1 LAGSASLGRSSAEG
15 YVVMER
21 AKPVSVAAESM
32 RPVPGTGEQSRR
44 RILPRAAAFW
54 SLAGLFLIL
63 FFASSAASPLYRVY
77 QARFHFSAATLTAV
91 FAVYVLVLLVTL
103 LLFGSVSDYLGRLP
117 VIVTALIFS
126 AAACAVFL
134 AAHGVG
140 ALYLA
145 RSLQGVAAGLASGA
159 IGASLIDLQPPGTQ
173 RAPLVTSVFSALGLA
188 LGGLITSAL
197 VQYAPAPTHL
207 IWWILLAVFAVSIL
221 TVLAMP
227 EPGSRRPGVVAS
239 LRPHVAVPRQARG
252 TFAGAVPC
260 IVAGWALGGLYLS
273 LGPSLAAAATGSPNL
288 LWGGLVIFLL
298 CGIGAVAAFALRSV
312 SPRVAMLA
320 GCFCLLA
327 GMAVTFGA
335 IATTTAPAFLVGTAV
350 AGVGFG
356 LAFQGSFRMI
366 TVLAEPDDRAGL
378 VAAIYIVG
386 YLAFSVPALIAG
398 VATTTFGLHPTA
410 LVYSA
415 SLAVL
420 AAAAIGILLAR
431 PGGQPSRLAPAKD
444 ALLPPGP
451 CTTPPCPPAINQL
464 DG

>member
-1 LAGSASLGRSSAEG
+1 
-15 YVVMER
+15 M
-21 AKPVSVAAESM
+21 
-32 RPVPGTGEQSRR
+32 
-44 RILPRAAAFW
+44 LPRAAAFW
-54 SLAGLFLIL
+54 NLAGLFLIL
-63 FFASSAASPLYRVY
+63 FFASAAASPLYRVY
-77 QARFHFSAATLTAV
+77 QGEFHFSAATLTAV
-91 FAVYVLVLLVTL
+91 FAVYVLVLLATL
-103 LLFGSVSDYLGRLP
+103 LLFGSVSDYLGRRP
-117 VIVTALIFS
+117 VIITALVFS

-145 RSLQGVAAGLASGA
+145 RSLQGVATGLASGA

-188 LGGLITSAL
+188 LGALITSTL
-197 VQYAPAPTHL
+197 VQYAPEPTHL

-221 TVLAMP
+221 TVLATP
-227 EPGSRRPGVVAS
+227 EPGTRRPGVVAS
-239 LRPHVAVPRQARG
+239 LRPRVVVPRQARG

-273 LGPSLAAAATGSPNL
+273 LGPSLAAVATGSPNL

-298 CGIGAVAAFALRSV
+298 CGTGAAAAFALRGV

-320 GCFCLLA
+320 GCLCLLA

-335 IATTTAPAFLVGTAV
+335 IVTTTASAFLVGTAV

-356 LAFQGSFRMI
+356 LAFQGSFRLI

-398 VATTTFGLHPTA
+398 VATTTYGLHPTA

-431 PGGQPSRLAPAKD
+431 PGGKPAGLAPAKA

-464 DG
+464 DR